1 LDEFNGMD
9 FLFEVKV
16 NYAPSLVGHEMK
28 ALYWRHNHLFP
39 NIRPLP
45 SGAIPEIKDILIHA
59 IGDSLTSDEGLVSYK
74 SDVLQTMLDL
84 VSKIQEQDKPAAGS
98 IAIISRFLHNFY
110 HERFLHLHGQ
120 RMARLNRNQ
129 SIHPERKRTL
139 LMTVVSPLVL
149 YGAEAHLRKLQ
160 EITTDSL
167 VNDVLWKEMLGR
179 ITDEW
184 REFTIYA
191 TVLLNA
197 NVAFLAIQSVDSS
210 GPVGLRS
217 NAQRASYFSIVNSIG
232 AIVLGLLL
240 IREHNTSLSSVH
252 LLLGRL
258 NRSTSMYELET
269 LALMYGLPYALLMWG
284 MVGFLVAFSLMCFST
299 DDKIVIVV
307 VSITWFTLCFLLLWW
322 ISVLNE
328 GRSFSVSQQGL
339 LRRIK
344 GSIKEWI
351 MLRIVRKPQ
360 GANMHSPDN
369 NHTELTSS
377 RQLP

>member
-1 LDEFNGMD
+1 
-9 FLFEVKV
+9 
-16 NYAPSLVGHEMK
+16 
-28 ALYWRHNHLFP
+28 
-39 NIRPLP
+39 
-45 SGAIPEIKDILIHA
+45 
-59 IGDSLTSDEGLVSYK
+59 
-74 SDVLQTMLDL
+74 
-84 VSKIQEQDKPAAGS
+84 
-98 IAIISRFLHNFY
+98 
-110 HERFLHLHGQ
+110 
-120 RMARLNRNQ
+120 
-129 SIHPERKRTL
+129 
-139 LMTVVSPLVL
+139 MTVVSPLVL